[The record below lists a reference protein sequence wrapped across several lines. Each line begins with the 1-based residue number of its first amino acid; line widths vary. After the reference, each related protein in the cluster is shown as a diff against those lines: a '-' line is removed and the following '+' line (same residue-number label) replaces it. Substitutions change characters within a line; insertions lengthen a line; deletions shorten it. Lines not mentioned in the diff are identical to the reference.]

1 MRRDLITR
9 TISGTEV
16 VTMVANSTSN
26 TITEKTITLNKVVD
40 DVEKAKKL
48 VAKQLKDT
56 DEVLVS
62 VKSLTK
68 IDKLFGITVA
78 DFMAHAIELDPST
91 RNAIEAPPTKEA
103 E

>member
-16 VTMVANSTSN
+16 VTMVANSTTN

-62 VKSLTK
+62 IKSLNK

-78 DFMAHAIELDPST
+78 DFMAHAIELDPET
-91 RNAIEAPPTKEA
+91 RNELNPTTDA

>member
-16 VTMVANSTSN
+16 VAMVANSTSN
-26 TITEKTITLNKVVD
+26 TIEEKTITLNKVVD
-40 DVEKAKKL
+40 DADKAKKL

-56 DEVLVS
+56 EEVLVS
-62 VKSLTK
+62 IKSFTK

-78 DFMAHAIELDPST
+78 DFMAHAIELDPAT
-91 RNAIEAPPTKEA
+91 RNALETEATDEQ
-103 E
+103 

>member
-16 VTMVANSTSN
+16 VTMVANSATN
-26 TITEKTITLNKVVD
+26 TITEKTITLNKVVE

-62 VKSLTK
+62 VKALNK

-78 DFMAHAIELDPST
+78 DFMAHAIELDPET
-91 RNAIEAPPTKEA
+91 RNELHPATA
-103 E
+103 EEE

>member
-16 VTMVANSTSN
+16 VAMVANSTTN
-26 TITEKTITLNKVVD
+26 TIEEKTITLNKVVED
-40 DVEKAKKL
+40 AEKAKKL
-48 VAKQLKDT
+48 VAKELKDT
-56 DEVLVS
+56 DYVLVS
-62 VKSLTK
+62 IKSFTK

-78 DFMAHAIELDPST
+78 DFMAHAIELDPAT
-91 RNAIEAPPTKEA
+91 RNELNTPTDE

>member
-16 VTMVANSTSN
+16 VAMVANSTSN
-26 TITEKTITLNKVVD
+26 TIEEKTITLNKVVD
-40 DVEKAKKL
+40 DADKAKKL

-56 DEVLVS
+56 EVLVS
-62 VKSLTK
+62 IKSFTK

-78 DFMAHAIELDPST
+78 DFMAHAIELDPAT
-91 RNAIEAPPTKEA
+91 RNALETEATDEQ
-103 E
+103 